1 MNALP
6 AAQNSSIELA
16 ENQRGIKRW
25 GPAGVGTKAMP
36 RVHKATAIVAIAA
49 TFVAGCPASPV
60 LAQAPV
66 FPAST
71 APTVPVDPGALIG
84 STVKAFPNGGEPLKL
99 AISDLIGKHPDFAGS
114 VATFLRNNP
123 SLTPAQKQAIFA
135 GLTDALKRMKL
146 YAADLPTKAAVIEP
160 EPGINPWLVALL
172 VAAAG
177 AGIACGFLCF
187 PSSSSAAPVP
197 VPSPN

>member
-1 MNALP
+1 
-6 AAQNSSIELA
+6 
-16 ENQRGIKRW
+16 
-25 GPAGVGTKAMP
+25 MP
-36 RVHKATAIVAIAA
+36 RVRKATAIVAIAA
-49 TFVAGCPASPV
+49 TLVAGFPASPV

-66 FPAST
+66 LPAST
-71 APTVPVDPGALIG
+71 TPAVPVNPGALIS
-84 STVKAFPNGGEPLKL
+84 STVNAFPNGGEPLKL

-123 SLTPAQKQAIFA
+123 SLTRAQKQAIFA
-135 GLTDALKRMKL
+135 GLADALKRMKL
-146 YAADLPTKAAVIEP
+146 FAADMPTKAAVIEP

>member
-1 MNALP
+1 
-6 AAQNSSIELA
+6 
-16 ENQRGIKRW
+16 
-25 GPAGVGTKAMP
+25 MP
-36 RVHKATAIVAIAA
+36 RVRKATAIVAIAA
-49 TFVAGCPASPV
+49 MLVAGFPASPV

-66 FPAST
+66 LPAST
-71 APTVPVDPGALIG
+71 TPAVPVNPGALIS
-84 STVKAFPNGGEPLKL
+84 STVNAFPNGGEPLKL

-123 SLTPAQKQAIFA
+123 SLTRAQKQAIFA
-135 GLTDALKRMKL
+135 GLADALKRMKL
-146 YAADLPTKAAVIEP
+146 FAADLPTKAAKAAVIEP